1 MDGLSPFSMLD
12 LNEDQV
18 AIINDEQE
26 LFNRASQVSVAELR
40 GQRNQLKI
48 TILAEADDF
57 MLMLKR
63 FANLLYAVF
72 SDKCPFFKGIVEI
85 ICTLKDYSR
94 EARKRMTLAKKGSIL
109 WIILLQERQFALGE
123 VNMLCEFTTMHEDL
137 RAKRA

>member
-18 AIINDEQE
+18 AIINDEQD

-48 TILAEADDF
+48 TIPAEADDF

-72 SDKCPFFKGIVEI
+72 SDTRHGRNY
-85 ICTLKDYSR
+85 LRSQG
-94 EARKRMTLAKKGSIL
+94 L
-109 WIILLQERQFALGE
+109 
-123 VNMLCEFTTMHEDL
+123 FT
-137 RAKRA
+137 